1 MAKKRP
7 DVLNSKTLKTTV
19 GCGNMYIIVASHEDI
34 NPFEIS
40 AQLGKSGQCGRVS
53 ANIICE
59 YASLA
64 LQAGCDPK
72 RLMKKAMGQTC
83 EKWNGS
89 STQCRSCSDAIGRAI
104 AFALG
109 LLQEDLTTPIEEKK

>member
-1 MAKKRP
+1 MAKRP
-7 DVLNSKTLKTTV
+7 NVLTSRTVKTQV
-19 GCGNMYIIVASHEDI
+19 GCGKMYIIIAEHENI

-53 ANIICE
+53 ANVICE

-72 RLMKKAMGQTC
+72 KLMKKAMGQTC

-89 STQCRSCSDAIGRAI
+89 PTQCRSCSDAIGRAI
-104 AFALG
+104 GFSLG
-109 LLQEDLTTPIEEKK
+109 LFEEDLITPVREKK